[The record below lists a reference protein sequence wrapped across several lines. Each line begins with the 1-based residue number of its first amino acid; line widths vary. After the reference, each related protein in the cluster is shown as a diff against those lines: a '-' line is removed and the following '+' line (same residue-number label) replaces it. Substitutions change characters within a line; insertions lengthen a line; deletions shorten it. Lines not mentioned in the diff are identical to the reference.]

1 MDKLAS
7 TITAYVDNRFKN
19 RCYHALQIRNTLYGV
34 LQKLTGF
41 NKSLQDGEF
50 DMDAAAAVTLWNTVP
65 PIVVRAE
72 AYKGELKDAETLKYK
87 LENKVGQLNSII

>member
-1 MDKLAS
+1 VSCLNA
-7 TITAYVDNRFKN
+7 F
-19 RCYHALQIRNTLYGV
+19 QIKNTLSGA
-34 LQKLTGF
+34 LQKLTTF

-50 DMDAAAAVTLWNTVP
+50 DMDPAAAVALWNTVP

-87 LENKVGQLNSII
+87 LENKVRCKFFKLVS